1 MDITIFLELTNKALF
16 ITGLLALPILIPGLV
31 AGIAISLFQAVT
43 QISEQTLTFVP
54 KLFILIVSFLIF
66 GAWISQVLVDYT
78 AELIHRIPE
87 IAQFTAFQP

>member
-1 MDITIFLELTNKALF
+1 MNLTLFLELTNKALF

-54 KLFILIVSFLIF
+54 KLFILIISFLIF
-66 GAWISQVLVDYT
+66 GGWLTQMMVDYT
-78 AELIHRIPE
+78 HELIARIPE
-87 IAQFTAFQP
+87 IVQTIS